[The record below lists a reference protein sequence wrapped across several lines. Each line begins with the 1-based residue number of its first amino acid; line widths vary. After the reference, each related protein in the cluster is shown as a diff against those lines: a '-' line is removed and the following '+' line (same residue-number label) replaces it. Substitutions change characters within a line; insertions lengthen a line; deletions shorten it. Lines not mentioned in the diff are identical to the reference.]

1 MRWLITCSGSLVWIV
16 VLTCYYNTSS
26 GQGMDGKSYFYL
38 DLNNADKTKI
48 VTVTSDHLSLQY
60 YDVYGKNQ
68 NLPLKIYNW
77 KKEVV
82 ADLLLQKTMGL
93 NYFNIDLA
101 TIPDVTDGKV
111 RSCLVIDEGG
121 TVHELV
127 FRYQAP
133 EKKDLSVAIFV
144 NPKLIHCD
152 DPLLG
157 NYVEFYGSV
166 SNGNAP
172 YTVDW
177 YVMNA
182 TRTDYLYQPKTQTM
196 DRPGS
201 SAVIAVDISPDYYVI
216 MVVHDACGNEQYQ
229 VSQITCKQG
238 KKKINT
244 VFFENIDQVKNLVRK
259 IN

>member
-1 MRWLITCSGSLVWIV
+1 MRSLFTCSLSFVWIV
-16 VLTCYYNTSS
+16 FLTCCLNTSS
-26 GQGMDGKSYFYL
+26 GQGMDEKNYFYL
-38 DLNNADKTKI
+38 DLNKADKSKI
-48 VTVTSDHLSLQY
+48 VTVTGDYLSLQY
-60 YDVYGKNQ
+60 HDVYGKNQ
-68 NLPLKIYNW
+68 SLPLKIYNW
-77 KKEVV
+77 KNEVV
-82 ADLLLQKTMGL
+82 AELSLQKTMGL
-93 NYFNIDLA
+93 NYFNMDLT
-101 TIPDVTDGKV
+101 TIPDVTDGKI

-121 TVHELV
+121 TVYELV
-127 FRYQAP
+127 FRYQVP
-133 EKKDLSVAIFV
+133 EKKDLAVAIFV

-182 TRTDYLYQPKTQTM
+182 NRTDYLYQPRTQVM

-216 MVVHDACGNEQYQ
+216 MVVNDACGNEQYQ
-229 VSQITCKQG
+229 VSQVTCKQG

-244 VFFENIDQVKNLVRK
+244 VFFENIDQVKNLGKK